1 MAIGPVEPF
10 KIENESEADTYLKDL
25 LARPEYRSMTE
36 VQSRAQK
43 DIPDPQLK
51 KYFID
56 KAKEILKTYGIEQG

>member
-1 MAIGPVEPF
+1 
-10 KIENESEADTYLKDL
+10 
-25 LARPEYRSMTE
+25 MTE